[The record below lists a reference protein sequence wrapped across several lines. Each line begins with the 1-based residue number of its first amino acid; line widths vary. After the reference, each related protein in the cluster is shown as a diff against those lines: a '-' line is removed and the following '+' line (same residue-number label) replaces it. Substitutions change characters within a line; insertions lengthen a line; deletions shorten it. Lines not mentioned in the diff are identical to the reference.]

1 MPDKPFDS
9 LKNDIFAALQ
19 PDKVVQ
25 QISKQADKLFSE
37 QQRDELQRS
46 IQIIM
51 QSSLSKLDLVTR
63 EEFDTQA
70 AILAKT
76 RAKAERLEA
85 ELNQLLA
92 ELDQKNT
99 P

>member
-9 LKNDIFAALQ
+9 LKNDIIAALH
-19 PDKVVQ
+19 PDNVVQ
-25 QISKQADKLFSE
+25 QLSKQADKLLSE
-37 QQRDELQRS
+37 QQRDALQRS
-46 IQIIM
+46 LQIIM

-76 RAKAERLEA
+76 RAKADQLEKQ
-85 ELNQLLA
+85 LNQLLA
-92 ELDQKNT
+92 ELEQQNS